1 MRTKQ
6 QYICRR
12 ARRQI
17 CCAEKASQSFTSTDV
32 KAVKPVFCR
41 DMRALQRGASLAR
54 YGAIH
59 LLAENTLRGASVEL
73 SAISGQLRRRAQRIL
88 FEKVA
93 LPLFRRSQRDGQSRL
108 FFFCF
113 AVWDGK
119 KQKSGIISQVLLYNR
134 EKLCYHNSARL
145 SCAFP
150 HLGRGGFTDPP
161 LSVGRI

>member
-17 CCAEKASQSFTSTDV
+17 CCAEKASQSFTSADV

-41 DMRALQRGASLAR
+41 DMRALQRGFSCPLR
-54 YGAIH
+54 GIH

-88 FEKVA
+88 FEKAA
-93 LPLFRRSQRDGQSRL
+93 LPLRRPWLSL
-108 FFFCF
+108 FSSVLPRGTGKSKKAVSFHRFCF
-113 AVWDGK
+113 TIGK
-119 KQKSGIISQVLLYNR
+119 
-134 EKLCYHNSARL
+134 
-145 SCAFP
+145 SCAIIIQP
-150 HLGRGGFTDPP
+150 AYRAHSRT
-161 LSVGRI
+161 

>member
-17 CCAEKASQSFTSTDV
+17 CCVEKASQSFTSTDV
-32 KAVKPVFCR
+32 KAVNLFSAATCAPS
-41 DMRALQRGASLAR
+41 RGASLAR

-93 LPLFRRSQRDGQSRL
+93 LPLFRRSQRDGLGCL
-108 FFFCF
+108 FFLGF

-134 EKLCYHNSARL
+134 KKLCYHNSARL
-145 SCAFP
+145 SCTFP